1 MGRAL
6 RTYRAIGLM
15 SGTSMDGIDVALI
28 ETDGETVSRFGPS
41 AIHFYNEAEEGL
53 LRQAVEAARGL
64 TDRTARPGV
73 IAEAEQLTTA
83 LHAGAVRTFL
93 EVNRI
98 DPATIDVV
106 GFHGQTVLH
115 RPEHRLTVQI
125 GDGEELAREIGIP
138 VVYDLR
144 AADVAAGGQGAPL
157 VPVYHR
163 ALAAALDRPHPIA
176 VLNIGGVANVTFI
189 DGVPDPYACDTG
201 PGNALI
207 DDFMRARTGAVRDD
221 NGGAAS
227 RGRVDEAAVARVLKH
242 SFFALKPPKSLDR
255 NAFREWVTE
264 RAALAEKSVEDGAA
278 TLAAITAA
286 TVGAIVPHLLQPPK
300 AWIVCGGGASNPT
313 LMRMLGE
320 RLAPAS
326 VETASGAGWNADAI
340 EAQAFA
346 YMAVRSLCG
355 LPITFPTTTG
365 VPQPMTGGVLAEPP
379 DTKRRR
385 MSL

>member
-1 MGRAL
+1 L
-6 RTYRAIGLM
+6 RIYRAIGLM
-15 SGTSMDGIDVALI
+15 SGTSMDGIDVAVI

-41 AIHFYNEAEEGL
+41 ATHVYRKDEEAL
-53 LRQAVEAARGL
+53 LRRAVEAARGL
-64 TDRTARPGV
+64 ADRTARPGAV
-73 IAEAEQLTTA
+73 GEAERMTTA
-83 LHAGAVRTFL
+83 LHAGAVRAFL
-93 EVNRI
+93 DANGI
-98 DPATIDVV
+98 DPATIDVI

-115 RPEHRLTVQI
+115 RPEDRLTIQI
-125 GDGEELAREIGIP
+125 GDGAQLAKETGIP

-163 ALAAALDRPHPIA
+163 ALAAALKRPHPIA
-176 VLNIGGVANVTFI
+176 VLNIGGVANVTYI
-189 DGVPDPYACDTG
+189 NGIPDPYACDTG

-207 DDFMRARTGAVRDD
+207 DDFMRARTGAVRDE
-221 NGGAAS
+221 NGEAAA

-255 NAFREWVTE
+255 NAFREWVSE
-264 RAALAEKSVEDGAA
+264 RAQLADKSVEDGAA

-286 TVGAIVPHLLQPPK
+286 TISTIVPLLPEVPK
-300 AWIVCGGGASNPT
+300 SWIVCGGGASNPT
-313 LMRMLGE
+313 LMRMLSE

-326 VETASGAGWNADAI
+326 VETASGAGWDADAI

-346 YMAVRSLCG
+346 YMAVRSLRG

-365 VPQPMTGGVLAEPP
+365 VKQPMTAGVLAQPAG
-379 DTKRRR
+379 TARKQL
-385 MSL
+385 SL